1 MRNPITP
8 LVPAGVLAVLLS
20 SIAPA
25 LGLTAPSPGR
35 RVGDLRAHHAVRW
48 HRSPH
53 AGGSRLVRRSPR
65 ANGAIVGGEP
75 AQAGTFASVAEV
87 IDIRGAEE
95 GQCTGTVVA
104 PNLVLT
110 AGHCAENVKTGI
122 ANGSTGYRVLT
133 GGVEE
138 TSERQTSTV
147 LGVLVYEG
155 YARKVDD
162 GDAALLVLSTATAAP
177 PVRLATAADGAKLH
191 AGSRATI
198 AGWGETRDGQ
208 SGPTPALNWA
218 STVVQGKRWCKHN
231 APPFYP
237 RSEICAIDPPRY
249 ATGACNGDSGGPLLA
264 HAPGGALL
272 EVGIV
277 VHGYDACSTRLPTVF
292 TRVAPLASWVQ
303 TWIDAYKVAPS
314 SPSS

>member
-1 MRNPITP
+1 MRNLVTP
-8 LVPAGVLAVLLS
+8 LALTGVLVVLLS
-20 SIAPA
+20 SITSA
-25 LGLTAPSPGR
+25 LGLTAPRSGR
-35 RVGDLRAHHAVRW
+35 HAGHGRALHAVRR
-48 HRSPH
+48 HRSPL
-53 AGGSRLVRRSPR
+53 AGGSRLARRSPR
-65 ANGAIVGGEP
+65 ANDAIIGGEP
-75 AQAGTFASVAEV
+75 AQAGTFASIAEV

-162 GDAALLVLSTATAAP
+162 GDAALLVLSTATTAP
-177 PVRLATAADGAKLH
+177 PLRLATAAHGARLH

-198 AGWGETRDGQ
+198 AGWGETRYGQ
-208 SGPTPALNWA
+208 TGPTRALNWA

-231 APPFYP
+231 APPFYA
-237 RSEICAIDPPRY
+237 RSEICAIDPPSY
-249 ATGACNGDSGGPLLA
+249 ATGACSGDSGGPLLA
-264 HAPGGALL
+264 HAPSGALL

-277 VHGYDACSTRLPTVF
+277 VHGYASCSTRQPTVF

-314 SPSS
+314 SPPS